1 MSGPQGKQPNRD
13 SFELMD
19 GDIRVWIEQEA
30 VHIKAIEQISGDPV
44 ELTSAMARRLAD
56 ALNRLADQ
64 ADY

>member
-1 MSGPQGKQPNRD
+1 MSEPREKRH

-19 GDIRVWIEQEA
+19 GDTRAWIEQEA

-44 ELTSAMARRLAD
+44 ELTSDMARRLAD

-64 ADY
+64 VDQ